1 MREMT
6 SLTSLRYVILLA
18 FTVSALGLTGCEN
31 TSHEETEPPSPTGA
45 SMRSFGTPTN
55 LSRSADDFDIEE
67 VSDDASAIEQTI
79 ASASTWKEAHRD
91 VRNLMESPSDVP
103 QYIREQAAAHEMF
116 RQHLSTD
123 RWRSDVTKEKAE
135 VLGFYTNLLIK
146 NRSPASDLVYLGLQQ
161 LVEHWSDQRI
171 VSAVDT
177 TIHAVE
183 RAYGPIIENMERYQD
198 DPSSDSIKPGPGSME
213 TQDQHVARLLE
224 ANRRLQTI
232 ADSIRGTGS
241 LSVFDALSGRQPV

>member
-6 SLTSLRYVILLA
+6 SLSSLRYVILLA
-18 FTVSALGLTGCEN
+18 VTVSALGLSACEN
-31 TSHEETEPPSPTGA
+31 PSREETTPSSPAGA

-55 LSRSADDFDIEE
+55 VSRAADDFDIEE
-67 VSDDASAIEQTI
+67 VSDDVSAIEHTI

-123 RWRSDVTKEKAE
+123 HWRADVTKEKAE
-135 VLGFYTNLLIK
+135 VLGFYTNLLVK

-161 LVEHWSDQRI
+161 LDEHWSDQRI
-171 VSAVDT
+171 VAAIDT

-183 RAYGPIIENMERYQD
+183 REYGPIIESMERDQEA
-198 DPSSDSIKPGPGSME
+198 PSSDSVKPGPGSMA
-213 TQDQHVARLLE
+213 TRDQHVARLLE
-224 ANRRLQTI
+224 ANRRLQNI

-241 LSVFDALSGRQPV
+241 LSVFDAAPRRSPV